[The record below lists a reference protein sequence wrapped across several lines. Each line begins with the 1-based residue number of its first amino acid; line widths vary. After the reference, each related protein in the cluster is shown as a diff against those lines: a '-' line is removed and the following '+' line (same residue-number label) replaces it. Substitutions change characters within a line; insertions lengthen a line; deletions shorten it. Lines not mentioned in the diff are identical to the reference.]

1 MNAASRVGMAIG
13 GEGTTTRRPV
23 ECRRACGY
31 HPSMTR
37 TRSPRSLAAW
47 RRRFVERI
55 NRSRRAT
62 LALVAQ
68 LPGELVTRPQSQ
80 GAWSVKDLL
89 AHIAA
94 WEEEASRRLRLIARG
109 HPERVVWYETTAA
122 IDRYNARAVRAARTI
137 SLPRLLTRLA
147 RARAG
152 LVGALRR
159 LPPRALA
166 DPTHVRPV
174 TVWLEEFAFT
184 HERGH
189 RREVRAWRA
198 TERRRQP
205 AP

>member
-1 MNAASRVGMAIG
+1 
-13 GEGTTTRRPV
+13 
-23 ECRRACGY
+23 
-31 HPSMTR
+31 
-37 TRSPRSLAAW
+37 
-47 RRRFVERI
+47 VERI
-55 NRSRRAT
+55 ARSRAAT
-62 LALVAQ
+62 LALVARMPQ
-68 LPGELVTRPQSQ
+68 ELVTRPRSQ

-94 WEEEASRRLRLIARG
+94 WEEEAILRLRLIVEG
-109 HPERVVWYETTAA
+109 HPERVVWYETAA
-122 IDRYNARAVRAARTI
+122 DMDRYNARAVRAARAT

-152 LVGALRR
+152 LVRALRR

-166 DPTHVRPV
+166 DPSHALPV

-198 TERRRQP
+198 TKRRLRP
-205 AP
+205 ARG